1 MPLPPLEVIP
11 PSVVS
16 LDDYEALARER
27 VSEPVWA
34 YLSGAAAD
42 ELTLRENHAAFD
54 RIKLLPRI
62 FRDLSQANTR
72 LSLFGREYA
81 HPVFIAPTA
90 FHGMFHP
97 GGELATVLGASA
109 MEACMTV
116 STQAGTV
123 IEDIAGEATVPPWFQ
138 LYIQPDRGFTADLV
152 KRVEAAG
159 CAALVVTADAPLH
172 GLRNREQRSAFRVPP
187 GIEPVNLRG
196 MEPVTPA
203 DKVFGSHLLAKA
215 PSWEDL
221 AWLRSLTD
229 LPIVLKGVL
238 DSDDALEAMRQGV
251 SGIIVSNHGGR
262 TLDTVP
268 ASIEVLPSIATVVQG
283 RIPILLDGGIRR
295 GTDILKALSLGA
307 SAVMV
312 GRPVLHGL
320 AAAGATGVAHVLK
333 ILRTELEIA
342 MALTG
347 RATLEDIDRTVI
359 FSS

>member
-11 PSVVS
+11 AEVVS

-27 VSEPVWA
+27 VTDQVWA

-54 RIKLLPRI
+54 RIKLLSRI
-62 FRDLSQANTR
+62 FRDLSQASTR
-72 LSLFGREYA
+72 LSLFGHEYA

-116 STQAGTV
+116 STQAGTA
-123 IEDIAGEATVPPWFQ
+123 IEDIAREATVPPWFQ
-138 LYIQPDRGFTADLV
+138 LYIQPDRAFTADLV

-159 CAALVVTADAPLH
+159 CAAIVVTADAPLH
-172 GLRNREQRSAFRVPP
+172 GLRNREQRAAFRVPA

-196 MEPVTPA
+196 MEPVPPA

-215 PSWEDL
+215 PTWKDL

-238 DSDDALEAMRQGV
+238 DPDDALEAMRQGV

-268 ASIEVLPSIATVVQG
+268 ASIEVLPSVASVVHG

-295 GTDILKALSLGA
+295 GTDILKALALGA